1 MSESAKAF
9 PRFPELPLELRRMIW
24 RDAVEQR
31 IIETY
36 WISGGFK
43 FHAHPPPLLGTN
55 RESRET
61 VLDIYK
67 SSHQHLWTNNDVD
80 NGCYTCYDP
89 DRDILYFPYKT
100 QCATSHSRALECFLY
115 SYIDRFDIKH
125 LAISLPPKDMED
137 KTIPEL
143 HSRSLNLDHFDEV
156 QSRARRVAN
165 LQLETLTLVVGDPIM
180 KALSDHTAQKPSVA
194 RCFREISESHRPAID
209 WAAGKDQ
216 IQQKLAMPHDPW
228 YGPHGTYLA
237 PLPSDLKPPCTWG
250 SPKIQFRTVER
261 NYTFTVRELS
271 YERCFSS
278 RSAVLATF
286 G

>member
-100 QCATSHSRALECFLY
+100 QV
-115 SYIDRFDIKH
+115 DRFDIKH